1 MHKPLSLILTVA
13 AFALTACSSPF
24 WKQQVSMTP
33 QTLNGQWLDYV
44 GYRGEQTF
52 GPWLVTREGGYEY
65 RTTPGAA
72 PIKLKVVGPNAFGDL
87 NGDGREDAAVILAQD
102 LGGSGTFMTLA
113 AVLSD
118 QGIPRYQAG
127 TNLGDRVKVEAV
139 SIKGGVILVTLVG
152 HGPDDPMCCP
162 TQKVTRS
169 FRLEGNKLPE
179 IAATPAVAAAR

>member
-1 MHKPLSLILTVA
+1 MRQIPVFLATL
-13 AFALTACSSPF
+13 ALAACSAPF

-52 GPWLVTREGGYEY
+52 GPWLVTREGRYEY

-72 PIKLKVVGPNAFGDL
+72 PIKLKGVGPNAFGDL
-87 NGDGREDAAVILAQD
+87 KGDGPDDAAVVLAQD

-113 AVLSD
+113 AVISD

-127 TNLGDRVKVEAV
+127 TSLGDRVKVQSV
-139 SIKGGVILVTLVG
+139 VIKGGVILVTLTG
-152 HGPDDPMCCP
+152 HGPNDPMCCP
-162 TQKVTRS
+162 TQSQTRS
-169 FRLEGNKLPE
+169 FRLDGTKLPE
-179 IAATPAVAAAR
+179 IAEAPAR

>member
-1 MHKPLSLILTVA
+1 MRQIA
-13 AFALTACSSPF
+13 ALLAALALAACSSAV

-33 QTLNGQWLDYV
+33 QTLNSQWLDYV

-52 GPWLVTREGGYEY
+52 GPWLVTREDGYEY

-87 NGDGREDAAVILAQD
+87 NGDGTDDAAVVLAQD

-113 AVLSD
+113 AVISD

-127 TNLGDRVKVEAV
+127 TSLGDRVQVN
-139 SIKGGVILVTLVG
+139 SIAIRDGIIRVTLTG
-152 HGPDDPMCCP
+152 HGPSDPMCCP
-162 TQKVTRS
+162 TQSQTRS
-169 FRLEGNKLPE
+169 FRLDGTKLPE
-179 IAATPAVAAAR
+179 ISAAATR